1 MWVRASPR
9 IERDKLMS
17 DAFKI
22 KNLRWW
28 IAILLM
34 GITTINYLDRITLS
48 VAAPEFKKNLGIG
61 EVDYSYIVN
70 AFQLAYLIMMPIAG
84 RIIDW
89 LGLRLGF
96 TLSIITWS
104 IAQMVT
110 AFATGWRSFAVF
122 RSLLGIT
129 EAGNF
134 PGGNKAVAH
143 WFRPK
148 ERTLAT
154 GIFNMGAG
162 IGALVAPPLVAFLI
176 LRYNWQTAFVVT
188 GAFGLVWAI
197 VWAWLYRSPEKHPWL
212 SKEELSYIKE
222 GEQELAAV
230 EAPKGKGVWRIVLPQ
245 RNFWALGIARFFSE
259 PAWQFFSYWIPLYLA
274 TERHMNLKQIGY
286 FAWLPFLA
294 ADLGSMFGG
303 VLSPF
308 FINKMKMSVMTAR
321 KCSAAVSALLMVFA
335 VFIGRAPSPEWAIF
349 FFCIG
354 TFAHQSMSATLMTLP
369 ADLFPKSTVATA
381 NGLTGTIAVL
391 GGMIFTT
398 IVGRVAQS
406 IGYGPLFTVIA
417 FLDIIGIAFLW
428 SLMREPKH
436 FAEGK

>member
-1 MWVRASPR
+1 
-9 IERDKLMS
+9 MS

-22 KNLRWW
+22 KGLRWW

-48 VAAPEFKKNLGIG
+48 VAAPEFKRSLGIG
-61 EVDYSYIVN
+61 EVDYSHIVM
-70 AFQLAYLIMMPIAG
+70 AFQLAYLIMMPVMG
-84 RIIDW
+84 RVIDW

-134 PGGNKAVAH
+134 PGGAKAVAQ

-162 IGALVAPPLVAFLI
+162 IGALIAPPLVAFLI

-188 GAFGLVWAI
+188 GAFGLFWAI
-197 VWAWLYRSPEKHPWL
+197 LWALLYRSPEKHPWL
-212 SKEELSYIKE
+212 SKKELSYIKE
-222 GEQELAAV
+222 GEQELASV
-230 EAPKGKGVWRIVLPQ
+230 EAPKGKGVWKIVLPQ
-245 RNFWALGIARFFSE
+245 QNFWALAVARFFSE

-274 TERHMNLKQIGY
+274 TERSMNIKQIGY

-308 FINKMKMSVMTAR
+308 FMKKMRMSVMTAR
-321 KCSAAVSALLMVFA
+321 KCSATVSALLMVFA
-335 VFIGRAPSPEWAIF
+335 VFIGRAPSPGWAIF

-381 NGLTGTIAVL
+381 NGLTGTTAVL
-391 GGMIFTT
+391 GGMIFTA
-398 IVGRVAQS
+398 IVGIVAQS
-406 IGYGPLFTVIA
+406 IGYGPLFTAIA
-417 FLDIIGIAFLW
+417 FLDIIGVAFLW
-428 SLMREPKH
+428 SLLREPKH
-436 FAEGK
+436 FAEAK

>member
-1 MWVRASPR
+1 
-9 IERDKLMS
+9 MS

-48 VAAPEFKKNLGIG
+48 VAAPEFKKSLGIG
-61 EVDYSYIVN
+61 EVDYSRIVM
-70 AFQLAYLIMMPIAG
+70 AFQFAYLIMMPVVG
-84 RIIDW
+84 RFIDW
-89 LGLRLGF
+89 LGLRVGF

-104 IAQMVT
+104 IAQMIT
-110 AFATGWRSFAVF
+110 ALATGWRSFAIF

-134 PGGNKAVAH
+134 PGGAKAVAE

-162 IGALVAPPLVAFLI
+162 IGALIAPPLVAFLI
-176 LRYNWQTAFVVT
+176 LKYNWQTAFFVT
-188 GAFGLVWAI
+188 GAFGLFWAI
-197 VWAWLYRSPEKHPWL
+197 LWAWLYRSPEKHPWL
-212 SKEELSYIKE
+212 SKEELSHIRE
-222 GEQELAAV
+222 GERELATV
-230 EAPKGKGVWRIVLPQ
+230 KAPKGKGVWKIVLPQ

-274 TERHMNLKQIGY
+274 TERNMNLKQIGY

-294 ADLGSMFGG
+294 ADIGSMFGG

-308 FINKMKMSVMTAR
+308 FINKMRMSVLTAR
-321 KCSAAVSALLMVFA
+321 KCAATVSAFLMVFA
-335 VFIGRAPSPEWAIF
+335 VFIGRAPSPGWAIF

-369 ADLFPKSTVATA
+369 ADLFPKTTVATA
-381 NGLTGTIAVL
+381 NGLSGTTAVL
-391 GGMIFTT
+391 GGMIFTA
-398 IVGRVAQS
+398 IVGIVAQT
-406 IGYGPLFTVIA
+406 IGYGPLFTTIA
-417 FLDIIGIAFLW
+417 FLDIIGVAFLW
-428 SLMREPKH
+428 SLLREPKH
-436 FAEGK
+436 FAEGN